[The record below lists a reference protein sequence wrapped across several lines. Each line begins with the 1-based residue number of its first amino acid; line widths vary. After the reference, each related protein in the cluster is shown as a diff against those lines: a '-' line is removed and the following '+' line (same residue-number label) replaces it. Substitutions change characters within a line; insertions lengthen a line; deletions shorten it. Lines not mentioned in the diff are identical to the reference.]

1 MGGAEATR
9 CGLPAVGMAPLAGCR
24 GFGGR
29 YRYAADHQFDPSGNT
44 PPLAW
49 PCEAGRQ
56 FGRGLESDC
65 HELSM
70 IAVCRLGWGGRIAI
84 DTM

>member
-1 MGGAEATR
+1 MLLE
-9 CGLPAVGMAPLAGCR
+9 
-24 GFGGR
+24 
-29 YRYAADHQFDPSGNT
+29 HQFGPSGNT

-49 PCEAGRQ
+49 PGEAGRQ
-56 FGRGLESDC
+56 FGRGLESGC
-65 HELSM
+65 HELSL

>member
-1 MGGAEATR
+1 M
-9 CGLPAVGMAPLAGCR
+9 LL
-24 GFGGR
+24 
-29 YRYAADHQFDPSGNT
+29 DQQFDPSGKT

-49 PCEAGRQ
+49 PGQAVWQ
-56 FGRGLESDC
+56 FDHRFESSC
-65 HELSM
+65 HELSV